1 MFQRKGQILTM
12 IFNIDLEGML
22 DGLIKFS
29 SSDKIFVLF
38 NKTRSIFTF
47 YEFDKGIYELK
58 DDIINQKFKSQFD
71 ARSQKMDLSFIEN
84 IKFDP
89 DNNYI
94 LGFGQN
100 KIFILDIAKN
110 KGEIITLKRKLIL
123 LSHFKI

>member
-1 MFQRKGQILTM
+1 M

-58 DDIINQKFKSQFD
+58 DDIINQKFKYKFD
-71 ARSQKMDLSFIEN
+71 GWFKKMDLSFIES

-89 DNNYI
+89 GDNYI
-94 LGFGQN
+94 LGFGKN
-100 KIFILDIAKN
+100 KIFILDHAK
-110 KGEIITLKRKLIL
+110 
-123 LSHFKI
+123 S